1 MRARV
6 PLYAKI
12 LLWFFL
18 NLALLATVF
27 ILLFN
32 ARFRFNLD
40 WVLASNTSQRVDAM
54 RDLIIGELNAAPP
67 DEWDRVIDRFS
78 GAYHVRLSFY
88 DADGNPLLGAIG
100 DLPPEVR
107 HRLAPSRLR
116 QPVRAFLHTSN
127 PTQYWLLLSAR
138 IDNPEAGEPLRTVLV
153 VESSTHSVGGLILDF
168 TVWLRLALGAVIFSV
183 LFWLPLLRGI
193 TRSIGQMTEATRN
206 IAKGRFDA
214 RVSTRRRDELGLL
227 AEAINQMAARLDG
240 FVKDQKRFLG
250 DVAHE
255 LCAPL
260 ARLQMALG
268 ILEQRAGQEQE
279 TYAKAAGEKAAQI
292 ASLVNDLLAFSK
304 ASFGAPSVRLLPV
317 SVLEAAREAVRRE
330 AGESS
335 QIHVDVPGGLKVSA
349 DPELLIRALA
359 NLVRNAL
366 RHGAQTPV
374 MVKASA
380 ENGMV
385 TIKVTDEGPGVPEAE
400 LPKIFDAFYRV
411 DASRTRQTGGTG
423 LGLAIVKNCIDA
435 CEGSVIARNR
445 RPRGLEIAIQF
456 AAAQT

>member
-1 MRARV
+1 MRNEVSMRARV

-107 HRLAPSRLR
+107 HRLAPSLLR

-292 ASLVNDLLAFSK
+292 ASLVN
-304 ASFGAPSVRLLPV
+304 
-317 SVLEAAREAVRRE
+317 
-330 AGESS
+330 
-335 QIHVDVPGGLKVSA
+335 
-349 DPELLIRALA
+349 
-359 NLVRNAL
+359 
-366 RHGAQTPV
+366 
-374 MVKASA
+374 
-380 ENGMV
+380 
-385 TIKVTDEGPGVPEAE
+385 
-400 LPKIFDAFYRV
+400 
-411 DASRTRQTGGTG
+411 
-423 LGLAIVKNCIDA
+423 
-435 CEGSVIARNR
+435 
-445 RPRGLEIAIQF
+445 
-456 AAAQT
+456 